1 MVNKVS
7 STGTRCSRRY
17 QIENQIG
24 CQIKQKNIKKE
35 TCKSLRGVRSNTE
48 PKQCA
53 EMS

>member
-7 STGTRCSRRY
+7 SIGTSCSRRY

-24 CQIKQKNIKKE
+24 CQIKQKNIRRE
-35 TCKSLRGVRSNTE
+35 TCNSLSGVSSNTE
-48 PKQCA
+48 PKQRA